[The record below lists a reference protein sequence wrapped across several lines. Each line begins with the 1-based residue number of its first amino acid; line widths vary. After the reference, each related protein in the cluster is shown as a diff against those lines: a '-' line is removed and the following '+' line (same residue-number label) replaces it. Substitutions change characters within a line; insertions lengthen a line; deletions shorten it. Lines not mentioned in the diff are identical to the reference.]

1 MINTFTSILP
11 KLSSLSHLRIMVV
24 GDSMLD
30 EFHWCN
36 VNRISPEAPVPVCS
50 VKNTTLAP
58 GGAANVAAN
67 LAALNVNVDL
77 FGFIGSD
84 SSGEKL
90 RNVLSKHSINTD
102 NLITTTQP
110 TILKSRIIA
119 HQQHVARLDREPTGA
134 YSKQEADQLLANIQ
148 NSISHYQAI
157 IISDYLKGLLT
168 SDITQAIIE
177 CAKQAGCLIVV
188 DPKGASYKKYTRADY
203 ITPNY
208 SEFCLATKNT
218 YDTEEALKKAAHQLR
233 NEFQLNSLIIT
244 RSEKGMS
251 IVTENSFETI
261 PTQAQEVFDI
271 TGAGDTAIAS
281 LTVGLCLNL
290 SPHEAAILANHAA
303 GIVVSKVG
311 TAFVTPEEL
320 ISVIPS

>member
-1 MINTFTSILP
+1 
-11 KLSSLSHLRIMVV
+11 MVV

-50 VKNTTLAP
+50 VKKTTLAP

-90 RNVLSKHSINTD
+90 SHVLSNHSINTD
-102 NLITTTQP
+102 NLITTIQP

-119 HQQHVARLDREPTGA
+119 QQQHVARIDRDPPSH
-134 YSKQEADQLLANIQ
+134 YSDHDCHALLKQIQ
-148 NSISHYQAI
+148 RSITDYQAI

-168 SDITQAIIE
+168 PQITQAIIQS
-177 CAKQAGCLIVV
+177 AKEAGCLVVV
-188 DPKGASYKKYTRADY
+188 DPKGDTYEKYKDANYL
-203 ITPNY
+203 TPNY
-208 SEFCLATKNT
+208 KEFCLATQSSYSSDDQLNV
-218 YDTEEALKKAAHQLR
+218 AAQKLR
-233 NEFQLNSLIIT
+233 NHLNLDTLIIT

-251 IVTENSFETI
+251 IVTSNSFDTI
-261 PTQAQEVFDI
+261 ATQAQEVFDI
-271 TGAGDTAIAS
+271 TGAGDTAIAC
-281 LTVGLCLNL
+281 LAIGLCLDL
-290 SPHEAAILANHAA
+290 SAQDAAILANYAA

-311 TAFVTPEEL
+311 TAFVSPDEL
-320 ISVIPS
+320 CSAINHDTATKS